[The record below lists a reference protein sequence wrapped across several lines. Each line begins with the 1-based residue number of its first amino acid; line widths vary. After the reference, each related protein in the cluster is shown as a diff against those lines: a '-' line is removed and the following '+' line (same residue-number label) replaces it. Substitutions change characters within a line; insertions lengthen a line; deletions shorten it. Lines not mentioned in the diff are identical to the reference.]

1 MDKKP
6 CNCKTENK
14 TKKIFE
20 NISQTNVSKKKYK
33 TSNSIIIKFLKIVI
47 PIVLFISVFLL
58 IIPFVLYLVFSK
70 RAKRGFI
77 IKLPI
82 QKLLKNV

>member
-6 CNCKTENK
+6 CNCKTEVKTNK
-14 TKKIFE
+14 IIE
-20 NISQTNVSKKKYK
+20 NISQANISKKKYK
-33 TSNSIIIKFLKIVI
+33 TSNNIIINFLKFFI

-58 IIPFVLYLVFSK
+58 IIPFILYLVFSK